1 MNDDMQAIS
10 NAPVSY
16 LQQLQLTQEPFAQDS
31 NSNQD
36 KFFLLDTER
45 AQRLNMLY
53 HMSQNS
59 ELLLVVTG
67 IEGSGKT
74 SLLNHF
80 IEMRTENWRQCVIN
94 ANTMTNPD
102 QLLIEIAEGF
112 GLPQDTVTFGSGLE
126 MLQKRLTEMKLS
138 ELMPILIVDDAH
150 ELPTASLTILLKL
163 SELSDDNERLLRIV
177 LFAEP
182 NIMEM
187 FDAPELKEVRHRIT
201 HTLTVPSLTEQQSI
215 DYIQYRLSVAGLQ
228 GNNPFSQGQMK
239 RIHRQANGVPGL
251 INKFAQEILL
261 GTTIKQHGNNDLSL
275 AIRLRSLMS
284 IVLILGIAGFVT
296 WYLSRD
302 VISSLGKEQNAKLE
316 TRELPLLPPS
326 AKVTQQDKEFDN
338 EPMLDKPTVKA
349 AAENNIDKKIAPTK
363 KSITIE
369 EPLVKKIEL
378 AEKTT
383 TTKELPSKEIT
394 KQSTAKSK
402 TELATET
409 ITTENTTNNKIAPIV
424 TPLTKPVVIAKKP
437 AVNVKPTTKSVV
449 TKKPGTVEK
458 LAATAKPGPKPVVP
472 KKPAPV
478 KKDWLARQNKNYFTL
493 QLMGSG
499 QRSSLTL
506 VQKAHK
512 IGSQSAIIRTDLKG
526 KDWYI
531 LVYKAYPT
539 KQQARN
545 AANILPKAL
554 RLTQPWPRRLGD
566 IKPLK

>member
-1 MNDDMQAIS
+1 MSDDMPSVSSPPI
-10 NAPVSY
+10 SY
-16 LQQLQLTQEPFAQDS
+16 LQKFQLTREPFAHDPNSSQD
-31 NSNQD
+31 D
-36 KFFLLDTER
+36 FFLLDSER

-74 SLLNHF
+74 SLLHRF
-80 IEMRTENWRQCVIN
+80 IEMRTENWRHCVID

-112 GLPQDTVTFGSGLE
+112 GLPQDSVNFGSGLE

-138 ELMPILIVDDAH
+138 ELMPILIIDDAH
-150 ELPTASLTILLKL
+150 ELPTASLLILLKL
-163 SELSDDNERLLRIV
+163 SELSEGDERLLRIV

-201 HTLTVPSLTEQQSI
+201 HTLTMPLLTEQQSI
-215 DYIQYRLSVAGLQ
+215 DYIHYRLSIAGLQ
-228 GNNPFSQGQMK
+228 GDCPFSHGQLK

-261 GTTIKQHGNNDLSL
+261 GTTMTQHSSPLPS
-275 AIRLRSLMS
+275 ITMRLRSLMS
-284 IVLILGIAGFVT
+284 VFIILGVAGAIT

-302 VISSLGKEQNAKLE
+302 VINSLNDTQSEKIAGLE

-326 AKVTQQDKEFDN
+326 SKASRELKDTSQDSIPSETIVT
-338 EPMLDKPTVKA
+338 A
-349 AAENNIDKKIAPTK
+349 ASENNTDK
-363 KSITIE
+363 ITSS
-369 EPLVKKIEL
+369 V
-378 AEKTT
+378 EKTT
-383 TTKELPSKEIT
+383 KTDITPTAVPSKSELTTEHETATAPTTQTIEPNIIKPVSVDNEDPVKTPAEAVTEIT
-394 KQSTAKSK
+394 SAVKQPVDIVAPRKPI
-402 TELATET
+402 AT
-409 ITTENTTNNKIAPIV
+409 
-424 TPLTKPVVIAKKP
+424 TPA
-437 AVNVKPTTKSVV
+437 ASVQ
-449 TKKPGTVEK
+449 
-458 LAATAKPGPKPVVP
+458 
-472 KKPAPV
+472 
-478 KKDWLARQNKNYFTL
+478 KDWLSLQNKNHFTL

-499 QRSSLTL
+499 QRSPL
-506 VQKAHK
+506 VIVQNKHK
-512 IGSQSAIIRTDLKG
+512 IGSQSAIIRTKRND

-554 RLTQPWPRRLGD
+554 RLTQPWPRRLSD
-566 IKPLK
+566 IKSAK

>member
-1 MNDDMQAIS
+1 MSDDMHAIS
-10 NAPVSY
+10 GTPVSY
-16 LQQLQLTQEPFAQDS
+16 LQQLQLTKEPFAQDS

-36 KFFLLDTER
+36 EFFLLDTER
-45 AQRLNMLY
+45 AQRINMLY

-74 SLLNHF
+74 SLLNRF
-80 IEMRTENWRQCVIN
+80 IEMRTENWRQCVVN

-126 MLQKRLTEMKLS
+126 MLQKRLTDMKLS
-138 ELMPILIVDDAH
+138 ELMPILIIDDAH

-163 SELSDDNERLLRIV
+163 SELSDNNERLLRIV

-182 NIMEM
+182 IIMEM

-201 HTLTVPSLTEQQSI
+201 HTLTMPSLTEQQSI

-228 GNNPFSQGQMK
+228 GDNPFSQGQMK

-261 GTTIKQHGNNDLSL
+261 GTTVKQHSSSDGLSL
-275 AIRLRSLMS
+275 ATRLRSLMS
-284 IVLILGIAGFVT
+284 IFLILGIAGLVT
-296 WYLSRD
+296 WYLSSD
-302 VISSLGKEQNAKLE
+302 VINSLGKKQTTKLE

-326 AKVTQQDKEFDN
+326 LKVPRQDGDAIV
-338 EPMLDKPTVKA
+338 TA
-349 AAENNIDKKIAPTK
+349 AAKNNTDKIIASTK
-363 KSITIE
+363 KPIAIE
-369 EPLVKKIEL
+369 KPLIKEVELVKKETTVEKTPVKEIAKQAIA

-383 TTKELPSKEIT
+383 DKKIVAEI
-394 KQSTAKSK
+394 KP
-402 TELATET
+402 
-409 ITTENTTNNKIAPIV
+409 IA
-424 TPLTKPVVIAKKP
+424 KPVVSKKTETKPTTTTKTVITKKP
-437 AVNVKPTTKSVV
+437 AAITKPTSKPVVATKPATKSVV
-449 TKKPGTVEK
+449 TKKP
-458 LAATAKPGPKPVVP
+458 AATTKPTPI
-472 KKPAPV
+472 
-478 KKDWLARQNKNYFTL
+478 KKDWLTQQNKNHFTL
-493 QLMGSG
+493 QIMGSG
-499 QRSSLTL
+499 KRSSLAL

-526 KDWYI
+526 KDWFI
-531 LVYKAYPT
+531 LIYKAYPT

-545 AANILPKAL
+545 AANILPSAL
-554 RLTQPWPRRLGD
+554 RLTKPWPRRLGD
-566 IKPLK
+566 IKSLK

>member
-1 MNDDMQAIS
+1 MSDDMYAVS
-10 NAPVSY
+10 GTPVGY
-16 LQQLQLTQEPFAQDS
+16 LQQLQLTQEPFTQDS
-31 NSNQD
+31 NSTQD
-36 KFFLLDTER
+36 EFFLLDSER

-59 ELLLVVTG
+59 ELLLVATG

-74 SLLNHF
+74 SLLHRF
-80 IEMRTENWRQCVIN
+80 IEMRTENWRQCVVN

-138 ELMPILIVDDAH
+138 ELMPILIIDDAH

-163 SELSDDNERLLRIV
+163 SELSDNNERLLRIV

-201 HTLTVPSLTEQQSI
+201 HTLTMPSLTERQSI
-215 DYIQYRLSVAGLQ
+215 DYIQHRLSVAGLH
-228 GNNPFSQGQMK
+228 GDSPFSQGQMK

-261 GTTIKQHGNNDLSL
+261 GTTIKQHSNSDNLSL
-275 AIRLRSLMS
+275 TTRLRSLIS
-284 IVLILGIAGFVT
+284 IFLILGVAGLFT

-302 VISSLGKEQNAKLE
+302 VINSLGQKQTAKLE
-316 TRELPLLPPS
+316 TRDLPLLPPS
-326 AKVTQQDKEFDN
+326 TKVSQQDEELGN
-338 EPMLDKPTVKA
+338 NTTLDKPIITSA
-349 AAENNIDKKIAPTK
+349 AANNVDKAIAPTK
-363 KSITIE
+363 KPITSTE
-369 EPLVKKIEL
+369 SL
-378 AEKTT
+378 
-383 TTKELPSKEIT
+383 TKEVELVTESTAPVKEIAT
-394 KQSTAKSK
+394 QSTAEAK
-402 TELATET
+402 TELTKKPITEKK
-409 ITTENTTNNKIAPIV
+409 ITDKKLVTEVK
-424 TPLTKPVVIAKKP
+424 PLAKPVVVAKKP
-437 AVNVKPTTKSVV
+437 TTAAKPVI
-449 TKKPGTVEK
+449 TKKPIAIEK
-458 LAATAKPGPKPVVP
+458 PAPKPVVS
-472 KKPAPV
+472 KKPTPV
-478 KKDWLARQNKNYFTL
+478 KKDWLAQQNKNHFTL
-493 QLMGSG
+493 QIMGSR
-499 QRSSLTL
+499 QRSSLAL

-512 IGSQSAIIRTDLKG
+512 IAPQSAIIRTDLKG

-531 LVYKAYPT
+531 LIYKSYPT

-545 AANILPKAL
+545 AANNLPRAL

-566 IKPLK
+566 IKSLK